1 MSRTKFSG
9 AMFGAL
15 ALLTAESGTGEDGNA
30 ARGRELYFSVG
41 CYACHGTE
49 GQGSILTGPR
59 IAPEPVPLPV
69 FRSFVRTP
77 PSIMPPYSAAVL
89 SDSDVA
95 NIHAY
100 LATIPQPPDVDDVLG
115 TDR

>member
-41 CYACHGTE
+41 
-49 GQGSILTGPR
+49 
-59 IAPEPVPLPV
+59 
-69 FRSFVRTP
+69 
-77 PSIMPPYSAAVL
+77 
-89 SDSDVA
+89 
-95 NIHAY
+95 
-100 LATIPQPPDVDDVLG
+100 
-115 TDR
+115 